1 MVDLL
6 EWGWKIGAAL
16 GGVAG
21 TVVMLLFAWGRWS
34 ADRQYVTREEFAAWR
49 TDHGE
54 EHDEVEAALADGRE
68 RFARIETKL
77 DHLPTRGDIEQLQR
91 SIGELGRVHAEIEG
105 VQRTL
110 TTIQETVSMLVT
122 NEIKGRAAS

>member
-1 MVDLL
+1 MVEILD
-6 EWGWKIGAAL
+6 WAWKIGAAL
-16 GGVAG
+16 AGVGGA
-21 TVVMLLFAWGRWS
+21 VVMLLFAWGRWS
-34 ADRQYVTREEFAAWR
+34 ADYQYVTREEFASWR
-49 TDHGE
+49 EAHGE

-68 RFARIETKL
+68 RFARIEVKL

-122 NEIKGRAAS
+122 NEIKGRIA